1 MNTVIEQIITLK
13 SEFNMQPTFMLGDA
27 IMNGCTTFNIKDI
40 DEVCLNND
48 VPDHIK
54 LEAILAHSQQPIY
67 TDEEYN
73 EMWDKA
79 CQNKC
84 HYSNSKILIIYNKKC
99 LDKAIKSSNFHV
111 RMTVAKMGYKLDQL
125 VNDESCLVRC
135 AVAQMGYGLDTL
147 VNDEIEYVRII
158 ANEILTNSKL

>member
-1 MNTVIEQIITLK
+1 M
-13 SEFNMQPTFMLGDA
+13 
-27 IMNGCTTFNIKDI
+27 
-40 DEVCLNND
+40 
-48 VPDHIK
+48 
-54 LEAILAHSQQPIY
+54 
-67 TDEEYN
+67 
-73 EMWDKA
+73 DKA
-79 CQNKC
+79 CQNKW
-84 HYSNSKILIIYNKKC
+84 HYSNSMILIIYNKKC
-99 LDKAIKSSNFHV
+99 LDKAIKSSNLHV